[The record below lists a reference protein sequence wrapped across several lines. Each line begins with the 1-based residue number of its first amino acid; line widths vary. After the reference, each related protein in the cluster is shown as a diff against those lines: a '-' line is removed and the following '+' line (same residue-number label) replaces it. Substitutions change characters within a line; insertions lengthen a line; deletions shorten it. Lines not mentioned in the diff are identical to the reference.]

1 MLPVQDAVTTA
12 AFCRPLPDLL
22 TWSLATVDQD
32 MLVVRAA
39 ELSLDLPQ
47 QAAVGQ
53 HGPVSG

>member
-1 MLPVQDAVTTA
+1 MLPVQDTMAVSGPG
-12 AFCRPLPDLL
+12 RPLPDLL
-22 TWSLATVDQD
+22 AWSLATVDQD